1 MHHMEPYPD
10 YPVIDLKATG
20 QNLRRL
26 WREKGY
32 RVADL
37 QTYLGMEYPQAIYNW
52 QSGRNLPSI
61 DHLYAISKLLQVTVN
76 DILVE
81 QAA

>member
-1 MHHMEPYPD
+1 MEPYPD
-10 YPVIDLKATG
+10 YPVIDLTATG

-26 WREKGY
+26 RREKGY

>member
-26 WREKGY
+26 RREKGY
-32 RVADL
+32 LVADL

>member
-1 MHHMEPYPD
+1 
-10 YPVIDLKATG
+10 
-20 QNLRRL
+20 
-26 WREKGY
+26 
-32 RVADL
+32 
-37 QTYLGMEYPQAIYNW
+37 MEYPQAIYNW

-61 DHLYAISKLLQVTVN
+61 DHLYAISKLLQMTVN